1 MWLLR
6 GCTISVLAV
15 VAGIYIPGFNTIF
28 GLVPIGGRGW
38 LKVVV
43 AVIVHLCVVEF
54 GKWCIRRVKPKS
66 TLGTSPFGGGGASTP
81 LVRSPAAPEGE
92 SASAGAEGVEKIL
105 AVGALTGAGETIA

>member
-1 MWLLR
+1 MFFGNMWLLR

-15 VAGIYIPGFNTIF
+15 VAGLYIPGFNKIF
-28 GLVPIGGRGW
+28 GLVPIGGGGW

-81 LVRSPAAPEGE
+81 LVQSPE
-92 SASAGAEGVEKIL
+92 SASAGVEKTL
-105 AVGALTGAGETIA
+105 AVGGLTGGGEMLA